1 MIIPLSSIL
10 LIQTFS
16 MVTKMTSCL
25 PIKLVSTRALR
36 FGFRTAAT
44 SPDVPSKRRF
54 SAWGEGSD
62 RSSGSSSDS
71 GRSSFQRPPG
81 RNIDGGSYN
90 DDSSNAARPQRQ
102 GDSYGNSARGDSRD
116 SSGRG
121 RGGGTF
127 ARTTYRRDDAGSSYS
142 RGNTGGSYQGNR
154 DNYNEESREPPCGY
168 FEGDHLYGISP
179 IRMAIAS
186 GRRNITELLIQE
198 GMEISSKKD
207 EKSAMEIL
215 KIAKEKNIVVR
226 EFPKHDLNMLS
237 ENRPH
242 QGFILRAAPLQFKRL
257 DSLPVSEKFQ
267 CVLALDEVWDPQN
280 FGALLRTSHF
290 LGVDKVV
297 VCAKNSAPLSP
308 TVSKASSGALEIIEV
323 SSTDN
328 MMRFLDK
335 SQENGWQVTVTDC
348 LLTISSLLLS
358 IISKL
363 TILFLISLQVIGT
376 SLGDTAMDLDA
387 LPLTAPT
394 ILVLG
399 NEGHG
404 VRTNILRRCTHLVKI
419 AGMTGGGS
427 DSQVDS
433 LNVSVT
439 GGILLHHILKAKK
452 QSPQ

>member
-1 MIIPLSSIL
+1 MISLVSSIL
-10 LIQTFS
+10 LLQTFS
-16 MVTKMTSCL
+16 MVTKMTNCL
-25 PIKLVSTRALR
+25 PMKVVCARTLR

-54 SAWGEGSD
+54 ADWGGGPE
-62 RSSGSSSDS
+62 RSFGGSSDT

-81 RNIDGGSYN
+81 RNIDGGAYN
-90 DDSSNAARPQRQ
+90 DDSSNAARPQRSN
-102 GDSYGNSARGDSRD
+102 DAYGNLPRGESRS

-121 RGGGTF
+121 GGGASF
-127 ARTTYRRDDAGSSYS
+127 SRTSYRRDDSGSSYS

-154 DNYNEESREPPCGY
+154 DNYNEESKEPPCGY

-215 KIAKEKNIVVR
+215 KIAKEKNILIR

-242 QGFILRAAPLQFKRL
+242 QGFILRAAPLQFTRL
-257 DSLPVSEKFQ
+257 DSLPASDKFQ

-335 SQENGWQVTVTDC
+335 SQENGWQVT
-348 LLTISSLLLS
+348 
-358 IISKL
+358 IIDH
-363 TILFLISLQVIGT
+363 LIDKSFI
-376 SLGDTAMDLDA
+376 
-387 LPLTAPT
+387 
-394 ILVLG
+394 
-399 NEGHG
+399 
-404 VRTNILRRCTHLVKI
+404 
-419 AGMTGGGS
+419 
-427 DSQVDS
+427 
-433 LNVSVT
+433 
-439 GGILLHHILKAKK
+439 
-452 QSPQ
+452 PQ